1 MSLPPNPRPAGGQE
15 GIVGSDFAWLKKAR
29 FCKSCF
35 PNGKVAL
42 SRCEACQKL
51 CEVVF
56 DGWGKPE
63 ALVCGHGVT
72 SEILQWP
79 CPSCGSKDKLQ

>member
-1 MSLPPNPRPAGGQE
+1 MGLPPNPRPAGGQQ
-15 GIVGSDFAWLKKAR
+15 GILGSDLAWMAEKR

-42 SRCEACQKL
+42 SQCGECGHL
-51 CEVVF
+51 CEVVY

-63 ALVCGHGVT
+63 KLVCGHEVV
-72 SEILQWP
+72 SEILHWP
-79 CPSCGSKDKLQ
+79 CPSCGSKDRLQ